1 MSTVSSVHTTRRSRE
16 EDASVVAPER
26 GRVDSPRRR
35 STPTSRSPCA
45 AAASSPSAD
54 GVDWIVIVRDPCASG
69 RVIRVDGMPGWEL
82 IAKHQGPCK
91 PHPNCYARHAPRYLR
106 ASLGN
111 PRRLPQRWRPPPGY
125 GHIFCPGRARVARRE
140 KNLAGGGKKDI
151 NTGPRRHPFSFKII
165 VRVAPTPMNGH

>member
-1 MSTVSSVHTTRRSRE
+1 MLFFLPRPSLSTVSSVHTTRRSRE

-91 PHPNCYARHAPRYLR
+91 PHPNCLRTPRATLPTGLAGKASPVAAAVEAATGLRPHFLPRPSARGTPRKKIGRWRKERYKYR
-106 ASLGN
+106 ASA
-111 PRRLPQRWRPPPGY
+111 PPV
-125 GHIFCPGRARVARRE
+125 F
-140 KNLAGGGKKDI
+140 L
-151 NTGPRRHPFSFKII
+151 
-165 VRVAPTPMNGH
+165 